1 MSSRQIPKQ
10 VRQPTVGQVK
20 AECRSP
26 SMKVKNND
34 KIKGSA
40 YDSKLT
46 TCKMALR
53 EPLGVKIA
61 KSPPTETKSDPSS
74 TANETDKRII
84 HSNAKTA
91 SATVTTTRKLKSP
104 QILKKTFDKTVKNVD
119 KSSGILKCSSI
130 NDTKLEGKPSAPEP
144 EDDITKSKKSGFSN
158 SLKRIKEE
166 SSDSKGK
173 APLPNSKP
181 SLFALQRTRNIP
193 SKITTQQAK
202 PNVRSDGNVSNNT
215 NMRTIPLKRATDI
228 QAKSMGTSDRLQ
240 KSPVVKQRDVKCP
253 SRTSS
258 RNSSKSPSP
267 FSFDSGCD
275 NQSVNDK
282 RNARLKC
289 NRSQNVT
296 KETKCSV
303 NKQKEGNG
311 QSQTKDVKERKVSLT
326 NRTRSRSTTPS
337 SVTSSQSESASSS
350 AKSSD
355 FKKQMSGD
363 KLKDR
368 MTNECKQAEEKGS
381 FRTNSIHKCSAKQT
395 SPPTTDSKKV
405 LPSNSIN
412 SVGEKSQAQRKTTVP
427 SIKQKH
433 TAISSKGTSSESEQ
447 ANTDKVTPK
456 LTNQANNISVSNVT
470 ELKRGKGCSKTVANS
485 PKTRQRI
492 TQAAMTVTD
501 RLSKLPKSKTMSSGN
516 NKDSSSQLMSKTG
529 KQKQSYII
537 VKQKRTKPVLSESS
551 ETSSRQSEKVCSSI
565 IPNNNTPVEN
575 HKLLIKSNTDVINK
589 SNKYNI
595 KRNYSATQQEN
606 INHDTVSETKKYTR
620 NLHQNNNLEG
630 DGCLHMH
637 STIDED
643 HTCTSC
649 QKQEQ
654 NACACRLQSGVKTSH
669 LSEELSNSGDLG
681 CALLTKKDCSSEQEI
696 ISDVFLDGQS
706 RTENNLVNSVENRD
720 NSCLPCDSNLNST
733 VCQQLDYCDT
743 CDSNICKHTC
753 NAREINDQNNDTV
766 CQNIIENDKVD
777 ILDNGD
783 IQSGYDPFS
792 NVINYSNDVTNIKDE
807 LSSRLMERQSVEVHR
822 GTEGSG
828 QKQSHYEN
836 SLENSLTQ
844 EGQEFKLPMSHLCPN
859 EDTEHSESNIGDS
872 ACPLTRKH
880 KQITEEPDS
889 NYTLLNKHSPGETV
903 SVTSKMISENKLMH
917 SGAFTFKSTSRQQC
931 KISLLSDTKCISCKY
946 FLDKC
951 TCTPEKSEN
960 KVYLSSSDMNLAHN
974 RHTGILS
981 SGNLC
986 SNVCTRKSK
995 CKTNYICKSLKMDG
1009 ILPGV
1014 GILAH
1019 LTSCKCNK
1027 MQDKLENVVCGNNFD
1042 IKNTTLPPQKTKF
1055 CSSGDITCDIKASRE
1070 DGGSKW
1076 NKQTRAIHQKDT
1088 GLLKHTPLSDLD
1100 EITPSFDVQDK
1111 TGSALDAEPEHLNRN
1126 YSIEDVFEAANECC
1140 LHFVGQCN
1148 MESILLTDHELQ
1160 ENCVQET
1167 NLVETQFRNTCET
1180 PSAGSFVN
1188 VTSLKMDNNTE
1199 LISEKQERKRA
1210 TDELTTTET
1219 IECHLSAA
1227 GDFIDRCSVP
1237 NSLERSVEPINAGI
1251 NEFYLSMSNACCTEI
1266 DLPSPEGA
1274 VVTECPESCE
1284 TQVICRKYD
1293 LLHCYIS
1300 CENLLSG
1307 CYIRLDK
1314 IQPNLSS

>member
-26 SMKVKNND
+26 SMKVKAND

-40 YDSKLT
+40 YESKVT
-46 TCKMALR
+46 TGKMALR
-53 EPLGVKIA
+53 ESLGFKRT
-61 KSPPTETKSDPSS
+61 KSPPTEMKSDPSS
-74 TANETDKRII
+74 TSKETDKRTK

-104 QILKKTFDKTVKNVD
+104 QILKKTFDKTIKNVD
-119 KSSGILKCSSI
+119 NSFGTSKYSSI
-130 NDTKLEGKPSAPEP
+130 SDTKLEAKPSASKH
-144 EDDITKSKKSGFSN
+144 EDDITKSVKSGFSD

-166 SSDSKGK
+166 RSDSKSK
-173 APLPNSKP
+173 AALPSSKQV
-181 SLFALQRTRNIP
+181 LNALQRTQNIP
-193 SKITTQQAK
+193 SKVTTRQAK
-202 PNVRSDGNVSNNT
+202 PNFRSDGNVSNKT
-215 NMRTIPLKRATDI
+215 NMRTIPIKRDTEAKAKDI
-228 QAKSMGTSDRLQ
+228 SDKIR

-267 FSFDSGCD
+267 FSFTSGCD
-275 NQSVNDK
+275 NRSVNDK
-282 RNARLKC
+282 RNAQLKC
-289 NRSQNVT
+289 YRSQNVN
-296 KETKCSV
+296 KETKFSV

-311 QSQTKDVKERKVSLT
+311 HSQTKDIKERKVSLT

-337 SVTSSQSESASSS
+337 SVTSSRSESASSS

-368 MTNECKQAEEKGS
+368 MTNECKQAEENGS
-381 FRTNSIHKCSAKQT
+381 FRTNNINKCSAKQT

-412 SVGEKSQAQRKTTVP
+412 SVGAKSQAQRKTTVP
-427 SIKQKH
+427 SIKQKR

-447 ANTDKVTPK
+447 ANTDKVTSQ

-470 ELKRGKGCSKTVANS
+470 ELKREKGCSKTVANS

-501 RLSKLPKSKTMSSGN
+501 RLSKLPKSKTRASGN

-649 QKQEQ
+649 HKQEQ

-706 RTENNLVNSVENRD
+706 RTQNSLVNSAENSD

-733 VCQQLDYCDT
+733 DCQQLDYCDT
-743 CDSNICKHTC
+743 CDSSICKHTC

-777 ILDNGD
+777 ILDTRD

-807 LSSRLMERQSVEVHR
+807 ISSRLMERQSAQVHR
-822 GTEGSG
+822 GTKGPG

-844 EGQEFKLPMSHLCPN
+844 EGQEELHVSMSNLYPD
-859 EDTEHSESNIGDS
+859 EDSGHSESNSGDS

-880 KQITEEPDS
+880 KQITKEPDS
-889 NYTLLNKHSPGETV
+889 NYSLLNKHSPGETV
-903 SVTSKMISENKLMH
+903 SITSKMISENELMH
-917 SGAFTFKSTSRQQC
+917 SGAFTFKSTSGQQC
-931 KISLLSDTKCISCKY
+931 KISILSDTKCISCKY

-960 KVYLSSSDMNLAHN
+960 KVYLSNSDMNLAHN

-986 SNVCTRKSK
+986 FNVCTRKSK
-995 CKTNYICKSLKMDG
+995 CKINYFSRNLKMDG

-1042 IKNTTLPPQKTKF
+1042 IKNTKLPPQKTKF
-1055 CSSGDITCDIKASRE
+1055 CSSGDITCGIKASRE

-1111 TGSALDAEPEHLNRN
+1111 TDSALDAEPKHLNRN
-1126 YSIEDVFEAANECC
+1126 YSIEDVFEAANECS

-1148 MESILLTDHELQ
+1148 MESILPSDHELQ
-1160 ENCVQET
+1160 ENCVLET
-1167 NLVETQFRNTCET
+1167 NLVETQFGNACET

-1199 LISEKQERKRA
+1199 LISAKQDRKRA

-1219 IECHLSAA
+1219 IECCISAA
-1227 GDFIDRCSVP
+1227 GDLIDICSVL

-1251 NEFYLSMSNACCTEI
+1251 NEFYLSMSNECCTEI

-1300 CENLLSG
+1300 CKNLLSG

-1314 IQPNLSS
+1314 IQTNLSS